1 MGTTQTRYWVSIV
14 VKVPINDKIVSS
26 FCVCVF
32 PFYSLCQLGAK
43 FLLFSCHL
51 FDFIIPVKSAKIW
64 WLHLYS
70 RDLVLLK
77 EFSCFCLVLYW
88 RQNNE
93 FPTIWNTYSEKTLKT
108 VIKDEEIY
116 TKKRRNLRL
125 SILKSKE
132 IVSALFYLNIQLP
145 E

>member
-1 MGTTQTRYWVSIV
+1 MGTTQTRYWVLIV
-14 VKVPINDKIVSS
+14 VKVPINDKIFSS

-32 PFYSLCQLGAK
+32 PLYSLCQLGAK

-77 EFSCFCLVLYW
+77 EFSCFCLVYT
-88 RQNNE
+88 E
-93 FPTIWNTYSEKTLKT
+93 DKVMSFPQYGTLILKT
-108 VIKDEEIY
+108 VIKDGEIY
-116 TKKRRNLRL
+116 TKKT